1 MGKIELERGTT
12 YGITGTYKENGTA
25 ADITGAVIRFTVKD
39 EEWDTDDDDS
49 DAQIA
54 KSGTIV
60 SAPAG
65 TYSITLTDTNTYLPP
80 GDYFYSIKIE
90 LASGSIYVL
99 DKGKFKVEPN
109 TGNRTA

>member
-12 YGITGTYKENGTA
+12 YGITGTFIDNGVA

-54 KSGTIV
+54 KTGTIV
-60 SAPAG
+60 SAAAG
-65 TYSITLTDTNTYLPP
+65 TYSIILTDTNTYLPP
-80 GDYFYSIKIE
+80 GDYFYSAKIE
-90 LASGSIYVL
+90 LASGNIYLL
-99 DKGKFKVEPN
+99 DKGKFKVNPN
-109 TGNRTA
+109 TTNRAA